1 MAKSAPPNRQEP
13 SEAVGSGDYLIDV
26 SADSSNHEL
35 LILTHC
41 PICGDQLIDDLENRD
56 QVNPDLVDGH
66 IATHSPADLDLDGPY
81 HFTPMA
87 DILIKLHGLD
97 TD

>member
-1 MAKSAPPNRQEP
+1 MSATTTT
-13 SEAVGSGDYLIDV
+13 GDDGLDELDVDGYLTDV

-56 QVNPDLVDGH
+56 QVNLDLVDGH

-97 TD
+97 AD